1 MEKNVVNMKFWIG
14 DRAFVVKDD
23 AVFSCEIIKVMFEEE
38 EDRVDKSFIVERNIP
53 RGLFDEDVRREIYK
67 EDELFLDK
75 KEAKEF
81 LSNLKEA
88 RKVVNNYDL
97 NKNYDDFYNN
107 YNLLTGASRRNF

>member
-1 MEKNVVNMKFWIG
+1 MNTINMKFSLW

-23 AVFSCEIIKVMFEEE
+23 AVFSCEIIRVMFEEE
-38 EDRVDKSFIVERNIP
+38 EDKVDKSFRVERTIP

-88 RKVVNNYDL
+88 RKVVDKYGL
-97 NKNYDDFYNN
+97 NKNCDDFYNN
-107 YNLLTGASRRNF
+107 YNLLIGKSRGNF